1 MQIALGR
8 FNVCVSRERCNGLHG
23 NAACLQ
29 HRHIGV
35 AAAMRRKRAHLIDAF
50 QRRVEAPAE
59 GADAVERFFSAA
71 GPDIGRAAVRAKIPN
86 VGLYQLTVME

>member
-8 FNVCVSRERCNGLHG
+8 FDVSVPRERRNGLHG

-35 AAAMRRKRAHLIDAF
+35 AAAMRRKQPPLTDAF
-50 QRRVEAPAE
+50 QRRVESPTE
-59 GADAVERFFSAA
+59 GTDAIERLFSAA
-71 GPDIGRAAVRAKIPN
+71 GPDIGRAAVLSKIPN
-86 VGLYQLTVME
+86 VSLYQLTVME